1 MEPITIKYIS
11 YSIIPIINDIN
22 TKEYQRKILKEKIK
36 KILEYMNI
44 ETNYFEKEY
53 KINKDENIEKS
64 KEKNI
69 NGVNITHSKIN
80 EFRKCYDLK
89 EKDYPDEMLIK
100 ALIRYRGNKE
110 MAFQYLFY

>member
-1 MEPITIKYIS
+1 MPWNFFIFTIKF
-11 YSIIPIINDIN
+11 
-22 TKEYQRKILKEKIK
+22 TKFGVK
-36 KILEYMNI
+36 KISFRKFSIFKTEFFSKI
-44 ETNYFEKEY
+44 WGVKF